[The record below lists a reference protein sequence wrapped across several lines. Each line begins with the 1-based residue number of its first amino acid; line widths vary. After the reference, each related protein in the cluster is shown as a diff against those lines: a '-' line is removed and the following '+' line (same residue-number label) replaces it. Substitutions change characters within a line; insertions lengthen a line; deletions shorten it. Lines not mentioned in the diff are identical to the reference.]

1 MRPIKTIDGTLS
13 STFSLG
19 LHADLQMRL
28 YAAISPV
35 APAKI
40 LLEAADIAAWQADI
54 EQEKDVARAIMA
66 SSETALMTKK
76 DAERDRI
83 VTSLFQE
90 IRQASKSPIA
100 DRAQAGARLKLVAD
114 AYKGLQWEADA
125 EETAHIEGLLYD
137 LAKPMNDADLTAL
150 GLNTLVDL
158 LTAAN
163 KDFNALRTQRSDTK
177 ALDKLPAG
185 KLIRKKN
192 DTTMNALFRH
202 IEAAYIVA
210 ANDADRTLIGDLI
223 DKINHAVKE
232 TKTTHNE
239 SMAQKKKDDKD
250 KKPSDGDKKPGD
262 DGKKPSDGDKKPDDG
277 GKKPDDGGKKP
288 DGGGKKPSG
297 GDDGKKPGDGGGA
310 GPVPSD
316 PLPMVPKE

>member
-66 SSETALMTKK
+66 SSETALMGKK

-100 DRAQAGARLKLVAD
+100 ERAQAGARLKLVAD

-185 KLIRKKN
+185 KIIRKKN

-223 DKINHAVKE
+223 D
-232 TKTTHNE
+232 
-239 SMAQKKKDDKD
+239 
-250 KKPSDGDKKPGD
+250 
-262 DGKKPSDGDKKPDDG
+262 
-277 GKKPDDGGKKP
+277 
-288 DGGGKKPSG
+288 
-297 GDDGKKPGDGGGA
+297 
-310 GPVPSD
+310 
-316 PLPMVPKE
+316 

>member
-250 KKPSDGDKKPGD
+250 KKPGDGDKKPGD

-277 GKKPDDGGKKP
+277 GKKPDDGDKKP
-288 DGGGKKPSG
+288 DGGGKKP
-297 GDDGKKPGDGGGA
+297 DDGGKKPDGGGA

-316 PLPMVPKE
+316 PLPMIPKE

>member
-250 KKPSDGDKKPGD
+250 KKPSDGDKKP
-262 DGKKPSDGDKKPDDG
+262 SDGDKKPGDGDKKPDGG
-277 GKKPDDGGKKP
+277 GKKPDD
-288 DGGGKKPSG
+288 GGKKPSG

>member
-1 MRPIKTIDGTLS
+1 MKPSKSISGITHRYPMGMHLAMQDQLYGLIQPI
-13 STFSLG
+13 
-19 LHADLQMRL
+19 
-28 YAAISPV
+28 
-35 APAKI
+35 APEKI
-40 LLEAADIAAWQADI
+40 ALEPTDIPSWKADI

-100 DRAQAGARLKLVAD
+100 ERAQAGARLKLVAD

-250 KKPSDGDKKPGD
+250 KKPSG
-262 DGKKPSDGDKKPDDG
+262 GDKKPDDG

-288 DGGGKKPSG
+288 DGGGKKP
-297 GDDGKKPGDGGGA
+297 DDGGKKPDGGGA

-316 PLPMVPKE
+316 PLPMIPKE

>member
-250 KKPSDGDKKPGD
+250 KKPGD
-262 DGKKPSDGDKKPDDG
+262 DGKKPSDGDKKPGDG
-277 GKKPDDGGKKP
+277 GKKPDDGDKKP

>member
-100 DRAQAGARLKLVAD
+100 ERAQAGARLKLVAD

-192 DTTMNALFRH
+192 DMTMNALFRH

-262 DGKKPSDGDKKPDDG
+262 DKKPSDGD
-277 GKKPDDGGKKP
+277 KKPDDGGKKP

-297 GDDGKKPGDGGGA
+297 GDDGKQPGDGGGA

-316 PLPMVPKE
+316 PLPMIPKE